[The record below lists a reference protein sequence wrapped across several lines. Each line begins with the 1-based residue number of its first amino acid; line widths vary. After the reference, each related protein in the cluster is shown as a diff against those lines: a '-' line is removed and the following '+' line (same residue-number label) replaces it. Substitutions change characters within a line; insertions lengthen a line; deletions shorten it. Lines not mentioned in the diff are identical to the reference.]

1 MKRIYVFS
9 NDQAFI
15 RSIDRCLDK
24 IKYSVKNINVPSKEA
39 YNYICTHP
47 VDFIIVHSSYI
58 NNYYNLFDML
68 LSAKRCG
75 IIYVSRNLEYGI
87 LFNATNNPRFYMI
100 EPGKEEALND
110 IITIMSRSILAI
122 DKINDEL
129 SKCKEKIEESKFVTK
144 AKLYLMNNNNM
155 TEEEAYK
162 YILKCA
168 MDERISKLEVSKAII
183 RGDLI
188 DSKN

>member
-1 MKRIYVFS
+1 MKKIYVFS
-9 NDQAFI
+9 NDQSFT
-15 RSIDRCLDK
+15 RGIDRCLDK
-24 IKYSVKNINVPSKEA
+24 IKYSVRAINIPSTEA
-39 YNYICTHP
+39 YGYICSHP

-68 LSAKRCG
+68 LNAKRCG
-75 IIYVSRNLEYGI
+75 IIYVSRNLEYGN

-110 IITIMSRSILAI
+110 IITIMSRSIIAI

-129 SKCKEKIEESKFVTK
+129 DKYKEKVEESKLVNK
-144 AKLYLMNNNNM
+144 AKLYLMNNKNM
-155 TEEEAYK
+155 TEDDAYRF
-162 YILKCA
+162 ILKYA
-168 MDERISKLEVSKAII
+168 MNERVSKLEASKAII